1 MKSSVIAVLALA
13 ALLCGCA
20 EHKEYEYREFQVSRE
35 NAYHTVKGM
44 LAEQQYDVVEVRDED
59 YREPEIYMETNWNLR
74 QVTPSVYRGNAVRR
88 KAYVRIITRITDRKP
103 REFQPLEK
111 ADKPM
116 TKEEKEKWEKDHA
129 DSVKKGDLEF
139 TTIGIAIR
147 RERLSDIKSPAD
159 IVNGDWVYEGPDQ
172 LEGAE
177 LFGKLEMILADKN
190 GAGNPSER
198 SMKRERERLAG
209 SGGK

>member
-1 MKSSVIAVLALA
+1 LKPTVIAVLALA

-35 NAYHTVKGM
+35 NAYQTVKGM
-44 LAEQQYDVVEVRDED
+44 LEHEQYDVVEVTNED
-59 YREPEIYMETNWNLR
+59 YDEPEIYMETSWNLR
-74 QVTPSVYRGNAVRR
+74 QVNNEVYRGNAVRR
-88 KAYVRIITRITDRKP
+88 RAYVRIITRISDREP
-103 REFQPLEK
+103 IEFQPLER

-116 TKEEKEKWEKDHA
+116 TKEEKEKWAKDHE
-129 DSVKKGDLEF
+129 DSVKKGALEI
-139 TTIGIAIR
+139 TSIGIAVR

-159 IVNGDWVYEGPDQ
+159 IINGDWVYEGPDQ

-177 LFGKLEMILADKN
+177 LFGKLEMILATKN

-198 SMKRERERLAG
+198 SMKRERERMAG

>member
-1 MKSSVIAVLALA
+1 LKSRVIAVLALA

-129 DSVKKGDLEF
+129 DSVKKG
-139 TTIGIAIR
+139 
-147 RERLSDIKSPAD
+147 
-159 IVNGDWVYEGPDQ
+159 
-172 LEGAE
+172 
-177 LFGKLEMILADKN
+177 
-190 GAGNPSER
+190 AGNPSER
-198 SMKRERERLAG
+198 SMKRERERIAG

>member
-1 MKSSVIAVLALA
+1 LKPTVFAVLALA

-35 NAYHTVKGM
+35 NAFHTVKGM
-44 LAEQQYDVVEVRDED
+44 LEAEQYNIVEITEED
-59 YREPEIYMETNWNLR
+59 YKEPEIYMESDWNLR
-74 QVTPSVYRGNAVRR
+74 QVNKEIYRGNAVRR

-103 REFQPLEK
+103 TEFQSLER

-116 TKEEKEKWEKDHA
+116 TKEEKEKWAKDHA
-129 DSVKKGDLEF
+129 DSVKKGELEI

-159 IVNGDWVYEGPDQ
+159 IINGDWVYEGPDE
-172 LEGAE
+172 LEGSE
-177 LFGKLEMILADKN
+177 LFGKLEMILATKN
-190 GAGNPSER
+190 GAGSPSER
-198 SMKRERERLAG
+198 SMKRERERIAG

>member
-1 MKSSVIAVLALA
+1 MKPTVIAVLCLA

-35 NAYHTVKGM
+35 NAFNTVKGM
-44 LAEQQYDVVEVRDED
+44 LESQQYDVVEIRDED
-59 YREPEIYMETNWNLR
+59 YKEPEIYMETNWNMR
-74 QVTPSVYRGNAVRR
+74 QVNNEIYRGNAVRR

-103 REFQPLEK
+103 IDFQPLER
-111 ADKPM
+111 ADKPA
-116 TKEEKEKWEKDHA
+116 TKEEKEKWAKEHE
-129 DSVKKGDLEF
+129 DSVKKGELEF

-159 IVNGDWVYEGPDQ
+159 IIDGDWVYEGPDQ

-177 LFGKLEMILADKN
+177 LFGKLEMILASRN

-198 SMKRERERLAG
+198 SMKRERERIAG